1 MRPLDAMLGKG
12 GSFLGPPS
20 GVQIDGLGRL
30 EAQRLRY
37 DYFNDYYFESIIIA
51 LFENILPFLTKLTE
65 RLLGANSLESL
76 VVLVLWLTN

>member
-1 MRPLDAMLGKG
+1 MTRCLAKA
-12 GSFLGPPS
+12 
-20 GVQIDGLGRL
+20 GVSWARRQVSKLMAWAAWKHKDYGV
-30 EAQRLRY
+30 RY
-37 DYFNDYYFESIIIA
+37 NYFNDYYFASIIIA